1 LVIDDDPMLLELIRM
16 QLEREG
22 FAVVTAASGY
32 EGVQCVREDRPDVI
46 LLDIMMPELDGWNTY
61 EQLREIVDTPIII
74 LTAKAS
80 TEDRARGLSIGSDDY
95 LTKPYELRELT
106 ERIHR
111 VLDRNVGGN
120 GRHVVFDDGTLRID
134 LRSHT
139 VTHQGEQIELS
150 PTELRLLMYLAS
162 RPGKS
167 VPCQELL
174 IKVWGQEYADQERF
188 LHAFI
193 DHLRQKVEPDPR
205 QPHYIHN
212 QQDGGYCF
220 SEECPAIGH

>member
-1 LVIDDDPMLLELIRM
+1 MNHRVLVIDDDPMLLELIQM

-32 EGVQCVREDRPDVI
+32 EGVESVREEPPDII

-61 EQLREIVDTPIII
+61 EQLREVAETPIII

-80 TEDRARGLSIGSDDY
+80 TEDRAKGLSIGSDDY

-111 VLDRNVGGN
+111 VLDHNLEGN
-120 GRHVVFDDGTLRID
+120 GRQVVFDDGMLRID
-134 LRSHT
+134 LRSNV

-162 RPGKS
+162 RRGKT
-167 VPCQELL
+167 VPYQELL
-174 IKVWGQEYADQERF
+174 TKVWGTEYADQERF

-205 QPHYIHN
+205 HPHYIQS
-212 QQDGGYCF
+212 QQDGSYCF
-220 SEECPAIGH
+220 SEE